1 MRYIGETRRWL
12 RYRLADHR
20 GYVDNQDFDK
30 VTGAH
35 FNLPGNA
42 LSNMKITILEQ
53 VKSLMTNTENRE
65 KNI

>member
-12 RYRLADHR
+12 IYRLANHR
-20 GYVDNQDFDK
+20 GYDQDFDK

-35 FNLPGNA
+35 FNLPGHA
-42 LSNMKITILEQ
+42 LSNMKITILGQ
-53 VKSLMTNTENRE
+53 VKSLMINTENRE